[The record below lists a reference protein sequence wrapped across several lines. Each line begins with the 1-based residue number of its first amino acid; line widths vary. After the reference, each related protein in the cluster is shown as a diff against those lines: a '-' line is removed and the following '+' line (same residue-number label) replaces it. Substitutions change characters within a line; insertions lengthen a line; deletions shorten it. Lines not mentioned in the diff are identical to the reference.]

1 MAARWLS
8 PVPVSP
14 EGVTSESA
22 DVAVAADG
30 TAIVVWRTTGGVA
43 QASIRPPGGSFTAPQ
58 TLGAAVAPGPK
69 VAADA
74 AGNAIAVWQTTPA
87 GGIASAFRGVGGG
100 FGAATPLDATGTSP
114 AVAVNAGGTSVIA
127 WDAGNQ
133 IHSRVQIPGQP
144 VDDED
149 HASTAPDRP
158 NVAVGAGN
166 VVVVTW
172 RENTSTVR
180 TRVRFTNGQWQ
191 PSTAFATVADTFPDA
206 SVDQTGNATAVWRS
220 NFNVTQ
226 AALRSP
232 GAAQF
237 GATPTALG
245 AAPAGAGPN
254 VDSNPAGLT
263 AAIWSQGS
271 PSQIRLATR
280 SGNGPFAVDPQ
291 PLSAPG
297 QNAID
302 PRVEVANSGAVL
314 GVWSRFNGNR
324 FVIQGASAGGV
335 QDLSNAFVD
344 SEFPRLDSDNRG
356 NAVAAWEDSTGRIQ
370 VAAFDGGAPSLGL
383 VSVPPSTQQGAA
395 VPMSVSPFDTWSPV
409 SVSWSFG
416 DGQTA
421 SGPSVSHAYGA
432 PGIFNVTVTATDAAG
447 NGSTVTTPILV
458 AQPPPPPPPPEID
471 SPVRITWGVNK
482 KRIYLLRLKVLDVPR
497 GGKVQLRCKGKKC
510 PYKRKSSKK
519 RRKGDITLFKEI
531 KPRKVV
537 GKKQRTFRAGQRLQL
552 RITAPG
558 HIGKVVKYKLR
569 KGRIPSGRN
578 FCLRLGSTKPRKNC

>member
-1 MAARWLS
+1 
-8 PVPVSP
+8 VPVSP

-30 TAIVVWRTTGGVA
+30 TTIVVWRTIGGAA
-43 QASIRPPGGSFTAPQ
+43 QASIRPPGGGFTAPQ
-58 TLGAAVAPGPK
+58 TLGSALTGPK

-74 AGNAIAVWQTTPA
+74 AGNAIAVWETPA
-87 GGIASAFRGVGGG
+87 GGVQSAFRGAGAG
-100 FGAATPLDATGTSP
+100 FGAATTLDATGTEP
-114 AVAVNAGGTSVIA
+114 AVAVNPGGTSVIA
-127 WDAGNQ
+127 WDDGAT
-133 IHSRVQIPGQP
+133 IHTRVQIPGQP

-149 HASTAPDRP
+149 HASTNPDRP

-166 VVVVTW
+166 VVVVVW
-172 RENTSTVR
+172 RENGSTVR

-191 PSTAFATVADTFPDA
+191 PSTNFATVADTFPDA
-206 SVDQTGNATAVWRS
+206 AVDQTGNATAVWRS
-220 NFNVTQ
+220 NTNFTQ

-232 GAAQF
+232 GSAQF
-237 GATPTALG
+237 GGSSSLGGAL
-245 AAPAGAGPN
+245 AGARPN

-263 AAIWSQGS
+263 AAIWSDGS
-271 PSQIRLATR
+271 PSSIRLATR
-280 SGNGPFAVDPQ
+280 SGNGPFAVNPQ
-291 PLSAPG
+291 PLSAPAPTPG
-297 QNAID
+297 AIF
-302 PRVEVANSGAVL
+302 PRVEVTNSGAVL

-324 FVIQGASAGGV
+324 FVVQGASAGGV

-344 SEFPRLDSDNRG
+344 SEFPRLDSDNLG
-356 NAVAAWEDSTGRIQ
+356 NAAAAWEDSTGRIQ
-370 VAAFDGGAPSLGL
+370 VSAFDGGAPSLGL
-383 VSVPPSTQQGAA
+383 VSVPPSSQRGAA

-421 SGPSVSHAYGA
+421 SGTSVSHAYGA

-458 AQPPPPPPPPEID
+458 VQPPPPPPPPEID
-471 SPVRITWGVNK
+471 SPVRVTWGVNK
-482 KRIYLLRLKVLDVPR
+482 KRIYLLRLKVLDLPK
-497 GGKVQLRCKGKKC
+497 GGKAELRCKGKRC

-537 GKKQRTFRAGQRLQL
+537 GKKQRTFRAGQTLQL

-558 HIGKVVKYKLR
+558 HIGKVAKYRLR
-569 KGRIPSGRN
+569 KGRIPSAQPL
-578 FCLRLGSTKPRKNC
+578 CLPPGAKKPRKSC